1 MQLVSYAA
9 DGGVS
14 WGIVVDQGGSLR
26 VIDGTSATHG
36 RIGSIRQLLK
46 LGALGSLPSL
56 LSHKTAQPLEELQL
70 LPPIPDPGKI
80 LAVGFNYAEHAQE
93 ANSAA
98 AAAPAFF
105 ARFTDNLVG
114 HGQPIVRPVVSEC
127 LDFEGEL
134 AVIIG
139 RAGRHVSKEDAM
151 AMVAGYACF
160 NDGSVRDFQKESI
173 TAGKNFPATAPFG
186 PWLVTADAVP
196 HPGRLVL
203 ETRLN
208 GVRVQRSETSHMVHD
223 IASLIAYASRFTPL
237 RPGDVLATGTPAGV
251 GLRRFPP
258 LWMRAGDVVE
268 VEIEGIGLL
277 RNPVIDEGP
286 DPSSSAA
293 PISS

>member
-9 DGGVS
+9 EAGAG
-14 WGIVVDQGGSLR
+14 WGIVVDRGGSLR
-26 VIDGTSATHG
+26 VIDGTSATQG
-36 RIGSIRQLLK
+36 RIESVRQLLE
-46 LGALGSLPSL
+46 LDVLDSLPGL
-56 LSHKTAQPLEELQL
+56 LSHRMALPLEELQL

-80 LAVGFNYAEHAQE
+80 LAVGFNYAEHARE
-93 ANSAA
+93 ANSGA

-105 ARFTDNLVG
+105 SRFADNLVG
-114 HGQPIVRPVVSEC
+114 HGQPIVRPAVSEC

-139 RAGRHVSKEDAM
+139 RAGRHVGKADAM

-196 HPGRLVL
+196 HPGRLAL

-208 GVRVQRSETSHMVHD
+208 GARVQHGETGHMMHD

-251 GLRRFPP
+251 GLRRVPP

-277 RNPVIDEGP
+277 RNPVVDERV

-293 PISS
+293 PICF